1 MNRSAGHSARAGG
14 HRGRGQRSA
23 GLAVGGLAVGGLAV
37 AGLSLACLLVLDG
50 SALAAEPLMVPAPAP
65 FPPIRVLTLLV
76 ALHLLG
82 LSFGLG
88 GATMLDFWILRWM
101 RWGSLPGEIAR
112 IFLFVSKVVTVG
124 LGLLWLSGLG
134 FLAVYA
140 LESPEK
146 FDNPKLWAKIV
157 VVLAL
162 TINGLVIHAVVL
174 PGVLRD
180 IGRPMLDGVSGVRT
194 GIFLVSGA
202 VSGVSWYTAFAL
214 GLMREL
220 NGRVPAGLLLALWV
234 AGVMAASLAAYFYWL
249 HLREWTLRQ
258 VARSP
263 QGEAFLRGRTSP
275 PEELASAPAR
285 AWAPDPAPTTAPV
298 DVLAEPA
305 MPTSEPAALPREPAA
320 APADCAMPLA
330 LPAASPGGPVAAE
343 PASRIPAAPARIPAD
358 RILALTPVP
367 PRPRPPGRA

>member
-1 MNRSAGHSARAGG
+1 MNRSAGHAARAGG
-14 HRGRGQRSA
+14 RRRRGRRIA
-23 GLAVGGLAVGGLAV
+23 GLAIAGFALAALLSGG
-37 AGLSLACLLVLDG
+37 
-50 SALAAEPLMVPAPAP
+50 ALAAEPLTVPLPAP
-65 FPPIRVLTLLV
+65 FPPVRVLTLLV

-112 IFLFVSKVVTVG
+112 IFLFISKVVSVG
-124 LGLLWLSGLG
+124 LSLLWLSGLG

-180 IGRPMLDGVSGVRT
+180 IGRPMLDGVSGMRT
-194 GIFLVSGA
+194 GVFLVSGA
-202 VSGVSWYTAFAL
+202 VSGVSWYTAFTL

-234 AGVMAASLAAYFYWL
+234 AGVLAASLAAYFYWL
-249 HLREWTLRQ
+249 HLREWSVRQ
-258 VARSP
+258 VARASKG
-263 QGEAFLRGRTSP
+263 QTSKGQT
-275 PEELASAPAR
+275 SAPAR
-285 AWAPDPAPTTAPV
+285 ALAPDPALMPASA

-305 MPTSEPAALPREPAA
+305 IRLSGARATLADTAA
-320 APADCAMPLA
+320 ALA
-330 LPAASPGGPVAAE
+330 LPAVGLAEPGSRPAEPGTPAGPPAPVAPPAE
-343 PASRIPAAPARIPAD
+343 PVRPAPAHPSRIPAD
-358 RILALTPVP
+358 RILALAPAA
-367 PRPRPPGRA
+367 PRARPAGRI